1 MTEDGHSESSLREAG
16 LSAAIIAELK
26 AELATLRGEVRMLRI
41 ANAELERVAIRDTL
55 TPLYNR
61 RYFLTALH
69 ERIVR
74 ARRYGAS
81 AAVLFIDINRMKHIN
96 DLFGHSAGDFAL
108 VHAAQLVRAHVRETD
123 VAARLGGD
131 EFAIIIEEVDAALAT
146 TKAEQLDHI
155 LRTAQCRYGEAL
167 LPVSA
172 SIGWTM
178 LMPND
183 TADSLIER
191 ADADMY
197 ARKRAS
203 YQAQAGGGQA
213 A

>member
-1 MTEDGHSESSLREAG
+1 M
-16 LSAAIIAELK
+16 SAAIIAELK
-26 AELATLRGEVRMLRI
+26 AELASLRGEVRMLRI

-74 ARRYGAS
+74 ARRYNAAS
-81 AAVLFIDINRMKHIN
+81 AVLFLDINRMKHIN
-96 DLFGHSAGDFAL
+96 DKFGHSAGDFAL
-108 VHAAQLVRAHVRETD
+108 VHAAQLVQANIRETD

-131 EFAIIIEEVDAALAT
+131 EFALIIEEVDAALAAV
-146 TKAEQLDHI
+146 KAEQIDHV
-155 LRTAQCRYGEAL
+155 LRNTECHYGQTA

-178 LMPND
+178 LMPYD
-183 TADSLIER
+183 TVDAIIER
-191 ADADMY
+191 ADVDMY

-203 YQAQAGGGQA
+203 YQALANGGQA